1 VTSACVSLK
10 TKSYMKKISIY
21 LILLSF
27 LSVAA
32 TAQPVL
38 FTSKYDFVPGD
49 RIVLLEDF
57 SRVAI
62 GDFPAGWNTNAS
74 AEVVTVAGRQGKWL
88 KIATRGIFYPEM
100 IREIPENMTL
110 EFYLITGSNE
120 HPAPFAVNFPSL
132 EKPGDFKLFDAQS
145 PDPRGGRHVVQL
157 KLWPGDKVLNKAFT
171 EMIAGSTKKYDIQN
185 KISFTTWHNVSNT
198 MAHVALWRQGTRLR
212 VYVNGEKVWDL
223 PRAFD
228 AATKYNA
235 ITFAMP
241 RSFKG
246 DEFYLLGNIR
256 MAVGAPG
263 TRKKLLTDGK
273 FVTHGILFDSGSDQI
288 KPESFGV
295 LKEISNSFTDEP
307 SLKLKIVGHTDAEGD
322 DKSNLLLSQKRA
334 VAVKEALVKNFGI
347 SADRISTDGKGESE
361 PEQKGDTPEANATN
375 RRVVFI
381 KM

>member
-1 VTSACVSLK
+1 
-10 TKSYMKKISIY
+10 MKKISIY

-49 RIVLLEDF
+49 RIVLAEDF

-88 KIATRGIFYPEM
+88 KIATQGIFYPEM
-100 IREIPENMTL
+100 IREVPENMTL
-110 EFYLITGSNE
+110 EFYLITGSNA
-120 HPAPFAVNFPSL
+120 HPAPFAVNFLSL
-132 EKPGDFKLFDAQS
+132 EKPEDFKFFDAQS

-157 KLWPGDKVLNKAFT
+157 KLWPGDNVLNKAFT
-171 EMIAGSTKKYDIQN
+171 EMIAGRTKKYDIQN
-185 KISFTTWHNVSNT
+185 KISFTTWHNSRNT
-198 MAHVALWRQGTRLR
+198 MAHVAIWRQGTRLR

-228 AATKYNA
+228 VATKYNA

-246 DEFYLLGNIR
+246 DEFYLLGDIR
-256 MAVGAPG
+256 MAVGAPD

-295 LKEISNSFTDEP
+295 LKEISSSFTDEP

-334 VAVKEALVKNFGI
+334 AAVKEALVKNFGI
-347 SADRISTDGKGESE
+347 SADRISTDGKGETE
-361 PEQKGDTPEANATN
+361 PEQKGDTPEAKATN

-381 KM
+381 RM

>member
-1 VTSACVSLK
+1 
-10 TKSYMKKISIY
+10 
-21 LILLSF
+21 
-27 LSVAA
+27 
-32 TAQPVL
+32 
-38 FTSKYDFVPGD
+38 
-49 RIVLLEDF
+49 
-57 SRVAI
+57 
-62 GDFPAGWNTNAS
+62 
-74 AEVVTVAGRQGKWL
+74 
-88 KIATRGIFYPEM
+88 
-100 IREIPENMTL
+100 
-110 EFYLITGSNE
+110 
-120 HPAPFAVNFPSL
+120 
-132 EKPGDFKLFDAQS
+132 
-145 PDPRGGRHVVQL
+145 
-157 KLWPGDKVLNKAFT
+157 VLNKAFT